1 MDAKL
6 RTCSVCRKTYKYCPK
21 CREYESLPTWMFAFC
36 SENCKN
42 IYVTT
47 SDYED
52 RHITADEAKKQLDKF
67 DLSMIDNFG
76 TSYQNTINDINKKVT
91 SIKIAK
97 SIKKDE
103 QPKNDVE
110 NNFLKKARTQKV
122 KSDNEVE

>member
-6 RTCSVCRKTYKYCPK
+6 RTCSVCRKTYKYCLK

-36 SENCKN
+36 SENCKDIYN
-42 IYVTT
+42 IT

-52 RHITADEAKKQLDKF
+52 KRVTADEAKKQLDKL
-67 DLSMIDNFG
+67 DLSRISNFG
-76 TSYQNTINDINKKVT
+76 TSYQNTINDINKKST
-91 SIKIAK
+91 SVKIAK

-110 NNFLKKARTQKV
+110 NNYFKKAKTQKV
-122 KSDNEVE
+122 KSNNDVE

>member
-42 IYVTT
+42 IYGVT

-110 NNFLKKARTQKV
+110 NNFLK
-122 KSDNEVE
+122 SDLLQLPLL

>member
-103 QPKNDVE
+103 QPKNDEE

-122 KSDNEVE
+122 KSDNDVE

>member
-42 IYVTT
+42 IYITT

-97 SIKKDE
+97 SIKKNE

-122 KSDNEVE
+122 KSDNDVE

>member
-122 KSDNEVE
+122 KSDNDVE

>member
-42 IYVTT
+42 IYATT

-122 KSDNEVE
+122 KSDNDVE